1 MKKISLKQTFAEQVK
16 KGYPLISKD
25 AVSRV
30 NGVQEGEL
38 IEWVD
43 ERGSFLG
50 KGYYGVQNKGI
61 GWVLS
66 FDANEKID
74 HTFLFLNLNR
84 HPKAERI
91 YFVMHRRRLSVCS
104 MGKGMELVE
113 SRLIIMM
120 DSISSNG
127 IAKVFIH

>member
-25 AVSRV
+25 AVSHV
-30 NGVQEGEL
+30 NGVREGEL

-43 ERGSFLG
+43 ERGTFLG

-61 GWVLS
+61 GWVLT

-74 HTFLFLNLNR
+74 QAFLSLGLSR
-84 HPKAERI
+84 QRKAERI
-91 YFVMHRRRLSVCS
+91 YFVMHRRLLSVC
-104 MGKGMELVE
+104 
-113 SRLIIMM
+113 
-120 DSISSNG
+120 
-127 IAKVFIH
+127 